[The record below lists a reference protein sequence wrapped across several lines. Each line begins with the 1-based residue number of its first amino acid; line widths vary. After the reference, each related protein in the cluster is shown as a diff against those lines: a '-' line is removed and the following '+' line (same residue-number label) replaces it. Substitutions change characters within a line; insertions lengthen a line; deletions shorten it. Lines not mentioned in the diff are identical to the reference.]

1 MSNEDEGEGNSLMRQ
16 YVDLLKQ
23 DKNFDVEILVD
34 QTCELIETVFDL
46 QEFLLDCGYSKG
58 DFIEWKEKKDMRAY
72 H

>member
-1 MSNEDEGEGNSLMRQ
+1 MSNEDEDQGNSLMRQ

-23 DKNFDVEILVD
+23 DKNFDVEVLVD

-58 DFIEWKEKKDMRAY
+58 DFIKWKEKKDMRAY

>member
-1 MSNEDEGEGNSLMRQ
+1 MSNEDEDQGNSLMRQ

-58 DFIEWKEKKDMRAY
+58 DFIEWKEKKDMRSY